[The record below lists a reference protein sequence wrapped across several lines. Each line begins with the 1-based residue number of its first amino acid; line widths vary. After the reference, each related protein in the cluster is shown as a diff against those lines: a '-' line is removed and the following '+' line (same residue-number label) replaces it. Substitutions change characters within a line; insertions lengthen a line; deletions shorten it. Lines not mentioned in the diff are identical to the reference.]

1 MIYSNLESG
10 EVISIL
16 SLGVIC
22 AAVFLISG
30 IVILVTKNISL
41 IAKDTKFKEP
51 NLFTTIY
58 GWVTIVFSSIMIAIM
73 ILTVFLSGYELM
85 MVMLLG
91 VVVITMIL
99 IQVLL
104 QKKFRE
110 KK

>member
-1 MIYSNLESG
+1 MIYNNLESG

-22 AAVFLISG
+22 AVIFLISG
-30 IVILVTKNISL
+30 IVILITKNTALIS
-41 IAKDTKFKEP
+41 KDTKYKEP
-51 NLFTTIY
+51 NLFTKIY
-58 GWVTIVFSSIMIAIM
+58 GWVTIVFSSLMIAIM

-104 QKKFRE
+104 QKKFRV

>member
-30 IVILVTKNISL
+30 IVILVTKNTALIS
-41 IAKDTKFKEP
+41 KDTKYKEP
-51 NLFTTIY
+51 NLFTKIY
-58 GWVTIVFSSIMIAIM
+58 GLVTIVFSSLMIAIM

-91 VVVITMIL
+91 VVAITMIL

>member
-1 MIYSNLESG
+1 MIYNNLESG

-22 AAVFLISG
+22 AVIFLISG
-30 IVILVTKNISL
+30 IVILITKNTALIS
-41 IAKDTKFKEP
+41 KDTKYKEP
-51 NLFTTIY
+51 NLFTKIY
-58 GWVTIVFSSIMIAIM
+58 GWVTIVFSSLMIAIM

-91 VVVITMIL
+91 VVAITMIL

-104 QKKFRE
+104 QKKFRV